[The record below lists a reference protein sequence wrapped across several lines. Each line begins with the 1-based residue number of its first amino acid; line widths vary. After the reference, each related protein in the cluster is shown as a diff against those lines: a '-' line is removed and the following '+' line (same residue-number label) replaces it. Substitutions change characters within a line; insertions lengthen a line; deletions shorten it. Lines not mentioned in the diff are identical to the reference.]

1 MAYSIARFGP
11 IEVGRVT
18 TLSGPTPY
26 FVTINAVA
34 AKIPY
39 YREPELVRSFAD
51 FYEAQAY
58 AVSYFPIDRLKYI
71 EWMIFP

>member
-18 TLSGPTPY
+18 TLEGPTY

-34 AKIPY
+34 AKLPY
-39 YREPELVRSFAD
+39 YREPQLCRSFSD

-58 AVSYFPIDRLKYI
+58 AISYFPMDRWQYI
-71 EWMIFP
+71 EWMVYP

>member
-1 MAYSIARFGP
+1 MSYTIARFGP

-18 TLSGPTPY
+18 TLTGPTPF

-34 AKIPY
+34 AKLPY
-39 YREPELVRSFAD
+39 FREPELVRSFAD

-58 AVSYFPIDRLKYI
+58 AVSYFPPDRLQYI
-71 EWMIFP
+71 EWIPYP